1 MKDRV
6 VIAAKLLK
14 EQMNKKG
21 CNILFQKPYKP
32 VDGIILKFDTN
43 GKEID
48 NIKLPC
54 NFRMEKGI
62 GVVEFLLYNTN
73 N

>member
-21 CNILFQKPYKP
+21 ATLLFQKPYKP
-32 VDGIILKFDTN
+32 AEGIILKFDTN

-48 NIKLPC
+48 NLKLPC
-54 NFRMEKGI
+54 NFRMEKGV
-62 GVVEFLLYNTN
+62 GVMEFLLYSTN
-73 N
+73 A